1 VGAVQVNVALD
12 CYIITVYRAGM
23 GPRHL
28 SLLQM
33 SAARRLALAL
43 VGCAI
48 VWIATALALA

>member
-1 VGAVQVNVALD
+1 M
-12 CYIITVYRAGM
+12 T
-23 GPRHL
+23 PKHP

-48 VWIATALALA
+48 VWIAVALALA

>member
-1 VGAVQVNVALD
+1 
-12 CYIITVYRAGM
+12 M
-23 GPRHL
+23 GPRHP

-33 SAARRLALAL
+33 SAARRLALAA

>member
-1 VGAVQVNVALD
+1 
-12 CYIITVYRAGM
+12 M
-23 GPRHL
+23 GSGHL

-43 VGCAI
+43 IGCAI